1 MSVIRNNLKN
11 IRYEHKMNQG
21 EFAEFLGIA
30 QSQYSRYE
38 RQKEQPSLETALKI
52 SEKIKRSVNDIC
64 YLVPE

>member
-1 MSVIRNNLKN
+1 VVRNNLKN

-21 EFAEFLGIA
+21 EFAEFLGMA

-52 SEKIKRSVNDIC
+52 SEKINRSVNDIC
-64 YLVPE
+64 YMVPDE